1 MHILSTERYAP
12 LEKRLKHVMEQEL
25 QVIVKEEGWVFV
37 RECVYSVCVCVCEV
51 EKTAC
56 SFVTSSPFF
65 PLHHLLLI
73 PPFTSPPPHPSLYI
87 TSSPTLPLHHLL
99 PNPPFTLPPPFTSPP
114 PQPSFYITC
123 SLSSP
128 PPQPSLY
135 ITSSPP
141 FPLHHLLPI
150 LSFTSPPPHPSL
162 YITSSPTLP
171 LHHLLPIFSLHH
183 LLPIMQLHPRGGA
196 TYHRGNRQM
205 CWSSLHI
212 AHAGEV
218 CNRPVTSRP
227 FHPHLCCH
235 WRHRS
240 TITAAEHRS
249 CPP

>member
-37 RECVYSVCVCVCEV
+37 RECVYSVCVCEV

-87 TSSPTLPLHHLL
+87 TSSPYITSSAPQPFLYITSSPTLPLHHLL
-99 PNPPFTLPPPFTSPP
+99 PILPFT
-114 PQPSFYITC
+114 
-123 SLSSP
+123 SP

-135 ITSSPP
+135 ITSSPS
-141 FPLHHLLPI
+141 FPLHHLLPNPP
-150 LSFTSPPPHPSL
+150 FTSPPPHPSL